1 MHLCP
6 GLGGGEEETGREK
19 ETSEGRWEAQ
29 REGGGGEERGDREG
43 GGVRAPLTC
52 LRVHTSISD
61 SPGVPGVTGRGDPT
75 VLPSPDHLT
84 MDNYCE
90 THHSSPDA
98 AEPAEGS
105 HDVEHVALR
114 SLAVVVA
121 LCGLVG
127 NGIVI
132 RFVCLSHKK
141 TSFLIY
147 SLNLAIVDFMNLGFQ
162 ILFSVRQIL
171 KPFLHR
177 CFGLHALFTVLRWFF
192 YLTGLGIMTAISF
205 QRCLSALFPIWYRCH
220 CPKHLS
226 AVVSALL
233 WSLTF
238 LLNML
243 RGYACGQLFTREEK
257 FCDEFKTA
265 TAVSVFLQFSILGIS
280 SLLLLQRVQAS
291 SQKHQPRKFHLV
303 LLLSFLGFLL
313 GLPLS
318 IIRFCTTE
326 KIHVFNDICVLLS
339 CINSTANPAI
349 YVFTG
354 SLQKERS
361 TETLQVVL
369 QRALGEETE
378 DAEDQK
384 VTPTGKTESVGL

>member
-1 MHLCP
+1 
-6 GLGGGEEETGREK
+6 
-19 ETSEGRWEAQ
+19 
-29 REGGGGEERGDREG
+29 
-43 GGVRAPLTC
+43 
-52 LRVHTSISD
+52 
-61 SPGVPGVTGRGDPT
+61 
-75 VLPSPDHLT
+75 

-147 SLNLAIVDFMNLGFQ
+147 SLNLAIADFMNLGFQ

-226 AVVSALL
+226 AV
-233 WSLTF
+233 
-238 LLNML
+238 
-243 RGYACGQLFTREEK
+243 
-257 FCDEFKTA
+257 
-265 TAVSVFLQFSILGIS
+265 FSILGIS

-354 SLQKERS
+354 SLQREQS
-361 TETLQVVL
+361 TETLKVVL

-378 DAEDQK
+378 DAQDQK

>member
-1 MHLCP
+1 
-6 GLGGGEEETGREK
+6 
-19 ETSEGRWEAQ
+19 
-29 REGGGGEERGDREG
+29 
-43 GGVRAPLTC
+43 
-52 LRVHTSISD
+52 
-61 SPGVPGVTGRGDPT
+61 
-75 VLPSPDHLT
+75 

-90 THHSSPDA
+90 THHSNPDA
-98 AEPAEGS
+98 AERAEGS

-132 RFVCLSHKK
+132 WFVHLSHKK
-141 TSFLIY
+141 ASFVIY
-147 SLNLAIVDFMNLGFQ
+147 SLNLAIADFMNLGFQ

-171 KPFLHR
+171 KPFLNH
-177 CFGLHALFTVLRWFF
+177 CFGLHALFMVLRWFF

-205 QRCLSALFPIWYRCH
+205 QRCLSALFPIWYR
-220 CPKHLS
+220 
-226 AVVSALL
+226 
-233 WSLTF
+233 SLPQAPV
-238 LLNML
+238 
-243 RGYACGQLFTREEK
+243 GHQEK

-265 TAVSVFLQFSILGIS
+265 TTVSVFLQFSILGIS

-291 SQKHQPRKFHLV
+291 SQKHQPRKFYLV
-303 LLLSFLGFLL
+303 LLLSFLGFLF

-326 KIHVFNDICVLLS
+326 KIHIFNDICVLLS
-339 CINSTANPAI
+339 CVNSTANPAI
-349 YVFTG
+349 CFFIG
-354 SLQKERS
+354 GLQRQRS
-361 TETLQVVL
+361 METLKVVL

-384 VTPTGKTESVGL
+384 VTPTGKTESGGL

>member
-1 MHLCP
+1 
-6 GLGGGEEETGREK
+6 
-19 ETSEGRWEAQ
+19 
-29 REGGGGEERGDREG
+29 
-43 GGVRAPLTC
+43 
-52 LRVHTSISD
+52 
-61 SPGVPGVTGRGDPT
+61 
-75 VLPSPDHLT
+75 

-90 THHSSPDA
+90 THHFSPDA

-147 SLNLAIVDFMNLGFQ
+147 SLNLAIADFMNLGFQ

-226 AVVSALL
+226 AVVSALI
-233 WSLTF
+233 WILTF

-265 TAVSVFLQFSILGIS
+265 TAVLVFLQFSILGIS

-354 SLQKERS
+354 SLQREQS
-361 TETLQVVL
+361 TKTLKVVL

-378 DAEDQK
+378 DDQDQK